1 MGEAYGESV
10 FPVVLPCGPDA
21 VREDFFR
28 ESAFVIITVGNGLRV
43 FRAVLASLCP
53 ADLYGCQSLQAVVG
67 IDSLLSVRVSGSFS
81 FSPYAPF
88 VGHGL
93 SVVSGDGCN
102 PAGAV
107 PSDAGRAEAV
117 FYSGESVQGVVLH
130 FHGGPVGVAD
140 ARCLSCHGV
149 GGNCLV
155 PVPVFFPDGAPE
167 GIVAEMFFHAE
178 RVCDAQYPAEG
189 IPFIDC
195 GMVFSAAV
203 SFPADG
209 GEVVQRV
216 VGIFCGVPHGVC
228 HGGGFPAHGVGITG
242 GVAIGVGG
250 SGHVAHGVVGIGF
263 FLVFAASDFRDASE
277 AVIGIGEGV
286 ATAVLSGLYPSTGI
300 VSVGD
305 GGAAGVGGP
314 DMPAAGCILVG
325 GGVAVRVG
333 NGFNLSQAVV
343 GVAGGAAV
351 YVCLFGQFPCAV
363 VPEGHGIAVRVGDG
377 GQVPEGIIGIFLY
390 CLPFLNASSME
401 KSLLKRH
408 LYHFCT

>member
-1 MGEAYGESV
+1 M
-10 FPVVLPCGPDA
+10 
-21 VREDFFR
+21 
-28 ESAFVIITVGNGLRV
+28 
-43 FRAVLASLCP
+43 LCP
-53 ADLYGCQSLQAVVG
+53 VLLLPDVHGSQSLQAVVG
-67 IDSLLSVRVSGSFS
+67 VCGLLSVRVGGAPALSCF
-81 FSPYAPF
+81 FPF

-93 SVVSGDGCN
+93 SVGVGNGCD

-107 PSDAGRAEAV
+107 SFDACRPEAV
-117 FYSGESVQGVVLH
+117 FDPCESVQGVVLH
-130 FHGGPVGVAD
+130 FHGGPVGIAD

-167 GIVAEMFFHAE
+167 GIVAEMFFPAE
-178 RVCDAQYPAEG
+178 GVCDAQYPAEG
-189 IPFIDC
+189 ISFVDC

-209 GEVVQRV
+209 GEVVQCI
-216 VGIFCGVPHGVC
+216 VGILCGVPHGVC
-228 HGGGFPAHGVGITG
+228 DGCEFPTHGIGIAGGA
-242 GVAIGVGG
+242 AIGVGG
-250 SGHVAHGVVGIGF
+250 CGHVAHGVIGVGF
-263 FLVFAASDFRDASE
+263 FLVFAARDFRDASE
-277 AVIGIGEGV
+277 AVIGVGEGV

-300 VSVGD
+300 VCVGD
-305 GGAAGVGGP
+305 GGAAGVGGS
-314 DMPAAGCILVG
+314 DVSAAGCILVG

-377 GQVPEGIIGIFLY
+377 GQVPEGVIGVGHGCHDSDVRGGVLYIFSCFCTQEVACGVVGVFLY
-390 CLPFLNASSME
+390 CLPFLIASSMT
-401 KSLLKRH
+401 KSL
-408 LYHFCT
+408 